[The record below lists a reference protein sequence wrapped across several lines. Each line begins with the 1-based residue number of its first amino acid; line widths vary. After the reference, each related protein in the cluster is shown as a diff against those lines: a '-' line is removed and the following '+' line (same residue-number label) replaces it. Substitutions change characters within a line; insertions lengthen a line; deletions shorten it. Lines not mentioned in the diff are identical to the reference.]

1 MNSWLKVALYAF
13 IGAVIG
19 SFLLGIVSTG
29 NGMMPMAGSNYGQ
42 GMPYMNSNDYMQY
55 GAMNGSQMP
64 MRSGMMGGMR
74 GGMGMMR
81 R

>member
-1 MNSWLKVALYAF
+1 MNSWLKIALYAF

-29 NGMMPMAGSNYGQ
+29 NTMGGYNYGL
-42 GMPYMNSNDYMQY
+42 GMPYMNSYNSMQY
-55 GAMNGSQMP
+55 GAMNQSQMP
-64 MRSGMMGGMR
+64 MHNGMMGGMGR

>member
-29 NGMMPMAGSNYGQ
+29 NGISPMAGYNYNQ
-42 GMPYMNSNDYMQY
+42 GMPYMNSYDNIQY
-55 GAMNGSQMP
+55 GGMNQSQMP
-64 MRSGMMGGMR
+64 MHNGMMGGMGMR
-74 GGMGMMR
+74 GGMMR